1 MKKISEIL
9 VELVSESSSETQQE
23 RAAARVFAGVSQH
36 WDQTRVIMQEFL
48 RHPGAKSLIDARDLA
63 DFTQAQGR
71 MEDLLARI
79 SQNIDAIR

>member
-1 MKKISEIL
+1 MSLSREGMIKIGSAYLL
-9 VELVSESSSETQQE
+9 VDKQSNSDYEV
-23 RAAARVFAGVSQH
+23 
-36 WDQTRVIMQEFL
+36 L